1 MSCDLAAGRA
11 FPCKDAIGSI
21 VEVLFSKASAT
32 TYSAINT
39 GVTTITTDPLVLYR
53 YELTRNSG
61 SFQQTVTSSVENG
74 TVFYEQVLTIQFPKI
89 EAGVNDEIFDLLKNR
104 LAITV
109 RDTND
114 NFHVMGYEYGAE
126 VTGGTIGTGTAKGD
140 LNGYNLV
147 FTAQEK
153 QPAPFNDN
161 LVTGAPSGV
170 TISPAY

>member
-1 MSCDLAAGRA
+1 MSCDLAQGRA
-11 FPCKDAIGSI
+11 FPCKDAIGGI
-21 VEVLFSKASAT
+21 VEVLFSAYGTT
-32 TYSAINT
+32 TYSAITT
-39 GVTTITTDPLVLYR
+39 GATSITADPITLFR

-74 TVFYEQVLTIQFPKI
+74 TVFYEQVLTIQFPKL
-89 EAGVNDEIFDLLKNR
+89 EAAVNDELKDLLKNR

-114 NFHVMGYEYGAE
+114 NFHVMGYEFGAE

-140 LNGYNLV
+140 VNGYNLV

-153 QPAPFNDN
+153 VPAPFNDN
-161 LVTGAPSGV
+161 LITAKPAPV

>member
-1 MSCDLAAGRA
+1 MSCDLNAGRA
-11 FPCKDAIGSI
+11 FPCKDAIGGI
-21 VEVLFSKASAT
+21 VEVLFSAYGTT
-32 TYSAINT
+32 TYSAITAGAT
-39 GVTTITTDPLVLYR
+39 GITADPLTLYR

-61 SFQQTVTSSVENG
+61 SFQQTVTSSIENG

-89 EAGVNDEIFDLLKNR
+89 EAGVNDELKDLLKNR

-114 NFHVMGYEYGAE
+114 NFHVMGYEFGAE

-140 LNGYNLV
+140 VNGYNLV

-153 QPAPFNDN
+153 VPAPFNAN
-161 LVTGAPSGV
+161 LITALPSGV
-170 TISPAY
+170 TVSPAY